1 MIKAIVTKAP
11 LNGGFAFVWL
21 NIDLSSR
28 LQRLDLFL
36 NVSCFTSRKSIFWVK
51 QKCWVVVGKGRGVV
65 AGLLARPSLP
75 VGMSHKQEMVTGEWL
90 LLTQTPVCTERR

>member
-11 LNGGFAFVWL
+11 FNGGFALVWL

-36 NVSCFTSRKSIFWVK
+36 NVSCFTSRILFFCVK
-51 QKCWVVVGKGRGVV
+51 QKFWVVGRGV